1 MLCGRQW
8 QRRCKKALKKVPPNE
23 ITDLNIKI
31 QYDGKN
37 VRPKAFDIEYC
48 INGRLVRV
56 PTIYNYEAKMFEEK
70 FTELQADMVDICNEY
85 SKGLADK
92 IFIYAANEGMILTHH
107 FYCIN
112 NKIFDCQK
120 LNESGLQT
128 EFDVSKDC
136 QGQVLDILNEDIQ
149 KIQILCE
156 KYKQPVPKLMKLVYE
171 PKTKKFNADYKY
183 ENQTTDDISVF
194 DNDDNWFEEEKIKLE
209 NQNEA

>member
-1 MLCGRQW
+1 
-8 QRRCKKALKKVPPNE
+8 
-23 ITDLNIKI
+23 
-31 QYDGKN
+31 
-37 VRPKAFDIEYC
+37 
-48 INGRLVRV
+48 
-56 PTIYNYEAKMFEEK
+56 MFEEEM
-70 FTELQADMVDICNEY
+70 TELQSDMVDICNEY

-171 PKTKKFNADYKY
+171 PKTNKFNADYKY

-194 DNDDNWFEEEKIKLE
+194 DNDDNWFEEEKAKLE
-209 NQNEA
+209 NQNKA